1 MCLIIK
7 SDNASELKQNL
18 LTSAYHNN
26 SDGFGGMF
34 LADGKIQ
41 TFKHL
46 PKTEGDV
53 VSLWDKYKDMK
64 IPMGLHFRFTT
75 NGGTN
80 KSNCHPFEVLNMKQH
95 NRSIWV
101 MHNGPQLPTPMIDVD
116 KSDTH
121 QYVKWVLR
129 PMLAHNPELLY
140 NSDWR
145 DMIEESIGSDKL
157 LFLDG
162 SNGKFTIINEDHGE
176 TMDNMWLSNTYSI
189 QRGMGSDYDVKTDT
203 ISTQPKAITSYNRG
217 WFHGYNGLDY
227 TYDKDSPYDDN
238 EYDYAKWSSKANAK
252 NITTRERTTD
262 LCDDNTPYNLSD
274 LVGLSSAD
282 ISEVVYHNPQGTSNL
297 LNDLVNA
304 DEGDMYDALD
314 DLIET
319 RSNKG
324 GTKNG

>member
-7 SDNASELKQNL
+7 SDNASELKANL
-18 LTSAYHNN
+18 LKSAYSNN

-41 TFKHL
+41 TFKEL
-46 PKTEGDV
+46 PKNENEV
-53 VSLWDKYKDMK
+53 IKLWDKFKDMK

-80 KSNCHPFEVLNMKQH
+80 KANCHPFEVLNKKQH
-95 NRSIWV
+95 NRDIWV

-129 PMLAHNPELLY
+129 PMLANNPELIY
-140 NSDWR
+140 NKDWKE
-145 DMIEESIGSDKL
+145 MIEDSIGSDKL

-176 TMDNMWLSNTYSI
+176 TLDNMWLSNTYSI
-189 QRGMGSDYDVKTDT
+189 NRGVGSDYDVDTDT
-203 ISTQPKAITSYNRG
+203 ISNKPKNNYITFNSSWG
-217 WFHGYNGLDY
+217 QGYDY
-227 TYDKDSPYDDN
+227 TYDDN
-238 EYDYAKWSSKANAK
+238 VSDYSKYVSKANAK
-252 NITTRERTTD
+252 KTVD
-262 LCDDNTPYNLSD
+262 LCDDNMPYNLAD
-274 LVGLSSAD
+274 LVGLSKAD
-282 ISEVVYHNPQGTSNL
+282 ISEVVYHNPTGTAEML
-297 LNDLVNA
+297 GDLITA

-314 DLIET
+314 ELIDRRGHEKYG
-319 RSNKG
+319 N
-324 GTKNG
+324 

>member
-7 SDNASELKQNL
+7 SDNASELKANL
-18 LTSAYHNN
+18 LKSAYSNN

-46 PKTEGDV
+46 PKTEADV

-80 KSNCHPFEVLNMKQH
+80 RSNCHPFEVLNMKQH

-203 ISTQPKAITSYNRG
+203 ISTQPKAITSYNQG
-217 WFHGYNGLDY
+217 WFRGYNGLDY
-227 TYDKDSPYDDN
+227 TYDDN

-252 NITTRERTTD
+252 NLTTRERTTD

-314 DLIET
+314 DLIEA

-324 GTKNG
+324 GTKND

>member
-1 MCLIIK
+1 
-7 SDNASELKQNL
+7 
-18 LTSAYHNN
+18 
-26 SDGFGGMF
+26 
-34 LADGKIQ
+34 
-41 TFKHL
+41 
-46 PKTEGDV
+46 
-53 VSLWDKYKDMK
+53 
-64 IPMGLHFRFTT
+64 
-75 NGGTN
+75 
-80 KSNCHPFEVLNMKQH
+80 
-95 NRSIWV
+95 
-101 MHNGPQLPTPMIDVD
+101 MIDVD

-140 NSDWR
+140 KSDWR

-203 ISTQPKAITSYNRG
+203 ISTQPKAITSYNQG
-217 WFHGYNGLDY
+217 WFRGYNGLDY
-227 TYDKDSPYDDN
+227 TYDDN

-252 NITTRERTTD
+252 NLTTRERTTD

-282 ISEVVYHNPQGTSNL
+282 ISEIVYHNPQGTSNL

-314 DLIET
+314 DLIEA

-324 GTKNG
+324 GTKND

>member
-7 SDNASELKQNL
+7 SDNASELKANL
-18 LTSAYHNN
+18 LKSAYSNN

-41 TFKHL
+41 TFKEL
-46 PKTEGDV
+46 PKNENEV
-53 VSLWDKYKDMK
+53 IKLWDKFKDMK

-80 KSNCHPFEVLNMKQH
+80 KANCHPFEVLNKKQH
-95 NRSIWV
+95 NRDIWV

-129 PMLAHNPELLY
+129 PMLANNPELIY
-140 NSDWR
+140 NKDWKE
-145 DMIEESIGSDKL
+145 MIEDSIGSDKL

-176 TMDNMWLSNTYSI
+176 TLDNMWLSNTYSI
-189 QRGMGSDYDVKTDT
+189 NRGVGSDYDVDTDT
-203 ISTQPKAITSYNRG
+203 ISNKPKNNYITFNSSWG
-217 WFHGYNGLDY
+217 QGYDY
-227 TYDKDSPYDDN
+227 TYDDN
-238 EYDYAKWSSKANAK
+238 VSDYSKYVSKANAK
-252 NITTRERTTD
+252 KTVD
-262 LCDDNTPYNLSD
+262 LCDDNEPYNLAD
-274 LVGLSSAD
+274 LVGLSKAD
-282 ISEVVYHNPQGTSNL
+282 IAEVVYHNPTGTAEML
-297 LNDLVNA
+297 GDLITA

-314 DLIET
+314 ELIDRRGHEKYG
-319 RSNKG
+319 N
-324 GTKNG
+324 

>member
-7 SDNASELKQNL
+7 SDNVSELKQNL

-41 TFKHL
+41 TFKEL
-46 PKTEGDV
+46 PKTENDV
-53 VSLWDKYKDMK
+53 VNLWDKFKDMK

-121 QYVKWVLR
+121 QYVKWILR
-129 PMLAHNPELLY
+129 PMLAQNPELLY
-140 NSDWR
+140 NSDWK

-203 ISTQPKAITSYNRG
+203 ISTRPKGITYYGGMN
-217 WFHGYNGLDY
+217 WNGYDAY
-227 TYDKDSPYDDN
+227 EDDN
-238 EYDYAKWSSKANAK
+238 IVQFDTWKSKQTAKAK
-252 NITTRERTTD
+252 QEKQVD
-262 LCDDNTPYNLSD
+262 LCDDSMPYNISD
-274 LVGLSSAD
+274 LVGLSKGE
-282 ISEVVYHNPQGTSNL
+282 ISEVVYHNPTGTAEML
-297 LNDLVNA
+297 GDLITA
-304 DEGDMYDALD
+304 DEGDMFDAID
-314 DLIET
+314 TLIDRRT
-319 RSNKG
+319 DNK
-324 GTKNG
+324 

>member
-7 SDNASELKQNL
+7 SDNASELKSNL
-18 LTSAYHNN
+18 LKSAYSNN

-41 TFKHL
+41 TFKEL
-46 PKTEGDV
+46 PQNENEVIK
-53 VSLWDKYKDMK
+53 LWDKFKDMK

-80 KSNCHPFEVLNMKQH
+80 KANCHPFEVLNKKQH
-95 NRSIWV
+95 NRDIWV

-129 PMLAHNPELLY
+129 PMLANNPELIY
-140 NSDWR
+140 NKDWKE
-145 DMIEESIGSDKL
+145 MIEDSIGSDKL

-176 TMDNMWLSNTYSI
+176 TLDNMWLSNTYSI
-189 QRGMGSDYDVKTDT
+189 NRGVGSDYDVDTDT
-203 ISTQPKAITSYNRG
+203 ISNKPKNNYITFNSSWG
-217 WFHGYNGLDY
+217 QGYDY
-227 TYDKDSPYDDN
+227 TYDDN
-238 EYDYAKWSSKANAK
+238 VSDYSKYVSKANAK
-252 NITTRERTTD
+252 KTVD
-262 LCDDNTPYNLSD
+262 LCDDNEPYNLAD
-274 LVGLSSAD
+274 LVGLSKAD
-282 ISEVVYHNPQGTSNL
+282 IAEVVYHNPTGTAEML
-297 LNDLVNA
+297 GDLITA

-314 DLIET
+314 ELIDRRGHEKYG
-319 RSNKG
+319 N
-324 GTKNG
+324 

>member
-7 SDNASELKQNL
+7 SDNVSELKQNL

-41 TFKHL
+41 TFKEL
-46 PKTEGDV
+46 PKTENDV
-53 VSLWDKYKDMK
+53 VNLWDKFKDMK

-121 QYVKWVLR
+121 QYVKWILR
-129 PMLAHNPELLY
+129 PMLAQNPELLY
-140 NSDWR
+140 NSDWK

-203 ISTQPKAITSYNRG
+203 ISNKPKGITYYGGMN
-217 WFHGYNGLDY
+217 WNGYDAYEDENIIQFD
-227 TYDKDSPYDDN
+227 TWKSKQT
-238 EYDYAKWSSKANAK
+238 AKAK
-252 NITTRERTTD
+252 QEKKVD
-262 LCDDNTPYNLSD
+262 MCDDNMPYNISD
-274 LVGLSSAD
+274 LVGLTKSE
-282 ISEVVYHNPQGTSNL
+282 ISEVVYHNPTGTAEML
-297 LNDLVNA
+297 GDLITA
-304 DEGDMYDALD
+304 DEGDMFDAID
-314 DLIET
+314 TLIDRRT
-319 RSNKG
+319 DNK
-324 GTKNG
+324 

>member
-7 SDNASELKQNL
+7 SDNASELKANL
-18 LTSAYHNN
+18 LKSAYSNN

-41 TFKHL
+41 TFKEL
-46 PKTEGDV
+46 PTNENEVIK
-53 VSLWDKYKDMK
+53 LWDKFKDMK

-80 KSNCHPFEVLNMKQH
+80 KANCHPFEVLNKKQH
-95 NRSIWV
+95 NRDIWV

-129 PMLAHNPELLY
+129 PMLANNPELIY
-140 NSDWR
+140 NNDWKE
-145 DMIEESIGSDKL
+145 MIEDSIGSDKL

-176 TMDNMWLSNTYSI
+176 TLDNMWLSNTYSI
-189 QRGMGSDYDVKTDT
+189 NRGVGSDYDVDTDT
-203 ISTQPKAITSYNRG
+203 ISNKPKNNYITFNSSWG
-217 WFHGYNGLDY
+217 QGYDY
-227 TYDKDSPYDDN
+227 TYDDN
-238 EYDYAKWSSKANAK
+238 VSDYSKYVSKANAK
-252 NITTRERTTD
+252 KTVD
-262 LCDDNTPYNLSD
+262 LCDDNEPYNLAD
-274 LVGLSSAD
+274 LVGLSKAD
-282 ISEVVYHNPQGTSNL
+282 IAEVVYHNPTGTAEML
-297 LNDLVNA
+297 GDLITA

-314 DLIET
+314 ELIDRRGHEKYG
-319 RSNKG
+319 N
-324 GTKNG
+324 

>member
-7 SDNASELKQNL
+7 SDNASELKANL
-18 LTSAYHNN
+18 LKSAYSNN

-41 TFKHL
+41 TFKEL
-46 PKTEGDV
+46 PKNENEV
-53 VSLWDKYKDMK
+53 IKLWDKFKDMK

-80 KSNCHPFEVLNMKQH
+80 KANCHPFEVLNKKQH
-95 NRSIWV
+95 NRDIWV

-129 PMLAHNPELLY
+129 PMLANNPELIY
-140 NSDWR
+140 NKDWKE
-145 DMIEESIGSDKL
+145 MIEDSIGSDKL

-176 TMDNMWLSNTYSI
+176 TLDNMWLSNTYSI
-189 QRGMGSDYDVKTDT
+189 NRGVGSDYDVDTDT
-203 ISTQPKAITSYNRG
+203 ISNKPKNNYISFNSSWG
-217 WFHGYNGLDY
+217 QGYDY
-227 TYDKDSPYDDN
+227 TYDDN
-238 EYDYAKWSSKANAK
+238 VSDYSKYVSKANAK
-252 NITTRERTTD
+252 KTVD
-262 LCDDNTPYNLSD
+262 LCDDNMPYNLAD
-274 LVGLSSAD
+274 LVGLSKAD
-282 ISEVVYHNPQGTSNL
+282 IAEVVYHNPTGTAEML
-297 LNDLVNA
+297 GDLITA

-314 DLIET
+314 ELIDRRGHEKYG
-319 RSNKG
+319 N
-324 GTKNG
+324 

>member
-7 SDNASELKQNL
+7 SDNASELKANL
-18 LTSAYHNN
+18 LKSAYSNN

-41 TFKHL
+41 TFKEL
-46 PKTEGDV
+46 PQNENEVIK
-53 VSLWDKYKDMK
+53 LWDKFKDMK

-80 KSNCHPFEVLNMKQH
+80 KANCHPFEVLNKKQH
-95 NRSIWV
+95 NRDIWV

-129 PMLAHNPELLY
+129 PMLANNPELIY
-140 NSDWR
+140 NNDWKE
-145 DMIEESIGSDKL
+145 MIEDSIGSDKL

-176 TMDNMWLSNTYSI
+176 TLDNMWLSNTYSI
-189 QRGMGSDYDVKTDT
+189 NRGVGSDYDVDTDT
-203 ISTQPKAITSYNRG
+203 ISNKPKNNYISFNSSWGT
-217 WFHGYNGLDY
+217 GYDY
-227 TYDKDSPYDDN
+227 TYDDN
-238 EYDYAKWSSKANAK
+238 VSDYSKYVSKANAK
-252 NITTRERTTD
+252 KTVD
-262 LCDDNTPYNLSD
+262 LCDDNEPYNLAD
-274 LVGLSSAD
+274 LVGLSKSD
-282 ISEVVYHNPQGTSNL
+282 IAEVVYHNPTGTAEML
-297 LNDLVNA
+297 GDLITA

-314 DLIET
+314 ELID
-319 RSNKG
+319 RRGHDKYGN
-324 GTKNG
+324 

>member
-7 SDNASELKQNL
+7 SDNVSELKQNL

-41 TFKHL
+41 TFKEL
-46 PKTEGDV
+46 PKTENDV
-53 VSLWDKYKDMK
+53 VNLWDKFKDMK

-121 QYVKWVLR
+121 QYVKWILR
-129 PMLAHNPELLY
+129 PMLAQNPELLY
-140 NSDWR
+140 NSDWK

-203 ISTQPKAITSYNRG
+203 ISNKPKGITYYGGMN
-217 WFHGYNGLDY
+217 WHGYDAY
-227 TYDKDSPYDDN
+227 EDDN
-238 EYDYAKWSSKANAK
+238 IVQFDTWKNKQTAKAK
-252 NITTRERTTD
+252 QEKKVD
-262 LCDDNTPYNLSD
+262 LCDDNMPYNISD
-274 LVGLSSAD
+274 LVGLSKGE
-282 ISEVVYHNPQGTSNL
+282 ISEVVYHNPTGTAEML
-297 LNDLVNA
+297 GDLITA
-304 DEGDMYDALD
+304 DEGDMFDAID
-314 DLIET
+314 TLIDRRT
-319 RSNKG
+319 DNK
-324 GTKNG
+324 

>member
-41 TFKHL
+41 TFKEL
-46 PKTEGDV
+46 PKSESDV
-53 VSLWDKYKDMK
+53 VKLWDKFKDMK

-121 QYVKWVLR
+121 QYVKWILR
-129 PMLAHNPELLY
+129 PMLAQNPELLY
-140 NSDWR
+140 NNDWKE
-145 DMIEESIGSDKL
+145 MIEDSIGSDKL

-203 ISTQPKAITSYNRG
+203 ISTYKPRLNYYTNRWSAFDSY
-217 WFHGYNGLDY
+217 H
-227 TYDKDSPYDDN
+227 DDN
-238 EYDYAKWSSKANAK
+238 IIQMDTWKDKQTKKTKQEKQV
-252 NITTRERTTD
+252 D
-262 LCDDNTPYNLSD
+262 LCDDNMPYNLAD
-274 LVGLSSAD
+274 LVGLSRGD
-282 ISEVVYHNPQGTSNL
+282 INEVVYHNPTGTAEML
-297 LNDLVNA
+297 GDLITA
-304 DEGDMYDALD
+304 DEGDMYDAID
-314 DLIET
+314 ELIDRKT
-319 RSNKG
+319 DGK
-324 GTKNG
+324 

>member
-46 PKTEGDV
+46 PKTEADV

-80 KSNCHPFEVLNMKQH
+80 RSNCHPFEVLNMKQH

-203 ISTQPKAITSYNRG
+203 ISTQPKAITSYNQG
-217 WFHGYNGLDY
+217 WFRGYNGLDY
-227 TYDKDSPYDDN
+227 TYDDN

-252 NITTRERTTD
+252 NLTTRERTTD

-282 ISEVVYHNPQGTSNL
+282 ISEIVYHNPQGTSNL

-324 GTKNG
+324 GTKND

>member
-140 NSDWR
+140 NADWR

-252 NITTRERTTD
+252 NLTTREHTTD

-324 GTKNG
+324 GTKND

>member
-53 VSLWDKYKDMK
+53 VSLWDRYKDMN

-80 KSNCHPFEVLNMKQH
+80 RSNCHPFEVLNMKQH

-121 QYVKWVLR
+121 QYVKWILR

-176 TMDNMWLSNTYSI
+176 TMDSMWLSNTYSI

-203 ISTQPKAITSYNRG
+203 ISTQPKAITSYNKS
-217 WFHGYNGLDY
+217 WFNGYNATDY
-227 TYDKDSPYDDN
+227 SYADDIYNYDK
-238 EYDYAKWSSKANAK
+238 WTSKANAK
-252 NITTRERTTD
+252 KSVD
-262 LCDDNTPYNLSD
+262 LCDDNTPYNLAD
-274 LVGLSSAD
+274 LVGLSQAD
-282 ISEVVYHNPQGTSNL
+282 ISEVIYHNPMGTAEML
-297 LNDLVNA
+297 GDLVTA
-304 DEGDMYDALD
+304 DEMDMYDAID
-314 DLIET
+314 HLIDA
-319 RSNKG
+319 RSNKKG
-324 GTKNG
+324 GTKND

>member
-7 SDNASELKQNL
+7 SDNASELKANL
-18 LTSAYHNN
+18 LKSAYSNN

-41 TFKHL
+41 TFKEL
-46 PKTEGDV
+46 PKNENEV
-53 VSLWDKYKDMK
+53 IKLWDKFKDMK

-80 KSNCHPFEVLNMKQH
+80 KANCHPFEVLNKKQH
-95 NRSIWV
+95 NRDIWV

-129 PMLAHNPELLY
+129 PMLANNPELIY
-140 NSDWR
+140 NNDWKE
-145 DMIEESIGSDKL
+145 MIEDSIGSDKL

-176 TMDNMWLSNTYSI
+176 TLDNMWLSNTYSI
-189 QRGMGSDYDVKTDT
+189 NRGVGSDYDVDTDT
-203 ISTQPKAITSYNRG
+203 ISNKPKNNYITFNSSWG
-217 WFHGYNGLDY
+217 QGYDY
-227 TYDKDSPYDDN
+227 TYDDN
-238 EYDYAKWSSKANAK
+238 VSDYSKYLSKANAK
-252 NITTRERTTD
+252 KTVD
-262 LCDDNTPYNLSD
+262 LCDDNQPYNLAD
-274 LVGLSSAD
+274 LVGLSKGD
-282 ISEVVYHNPQGTSNL
+282 IAEVVYHNPTGTAEML
-297 LNDLVNA
+297 GDLITA

-314 DLIET
+314 ELIDRRGHEKYG
-319 RSNKG
+319 N
-324 GTKNG
+324 

>member
-7 SDNASELKQNL
+7 SDDVSELKQNL

-41 TFKHL
+41 TFKEL
-46 PKTEGDV
+46 PKTENDV
-53 VSLWDKYKDMK
+53 VNLWDKFKDMK

-101 MHNGPQLPTPMIDVD
+101 MHNGPQLPTPMIDVG

-121 QYVKWVLR
+121 QYVKWILR
-129 PMLAHNPELLY
+129 PMLAQNPELLY
-140 NSDWR
+140 NSDWK

-203 ISTQPKAITSYNRG
+203 ISTRPKGITYYGGIDWN
-217 WFHGYNGLDY
+217 GYD
-227 TYDKDSPYDDN
+227 TYRDDN
-238 EYDYAKWSSKANAK
+238 IVNFDTWKNKQTAKAK
-252 NITTRERTTD
+252 QEKQVD
-262 LCDDNTPYNLSD
+262 LCDDNMPYNISD
-274 LVGLSSAD
+274 LVGLSKGE
-282 ISEVVYHNPQGTSNL
+282 ISEVVYHNPTGTAEML
-297 LNDLVNA
+297 GDLITA
-304 DEGDMYDALD
+304 DEGDMFDAID
-314 DLIET
+314 TLIDRRT
-319 RSNKG
+319 DNK
-324 GTKNG
+324 

>member
-46 PKTEGDV
+46 PKTEADV

-101 MHNGPQLPTPMIDVD
+101 MHNGPQLPTPMIDVG

-203 ISTQPKAITSYNRG
+203 ISTQPKAITSYNQG
-217 WFHGYNGLDY
+217 WFRGYNGMDW
-227 TYDKDSPYDDN
+227 SYDDN

-252 NITTRERTTD
+252 NLTTRERTTD

-314 DLIET
+314 DLIEA

-324 GTKNG
+324 GTKND

>member
-7 SDNASELKQNL
+7 SDNASELKSNL
-18 LTSAYHNN
+18 LKSAYSNN

-41 TFKHL
+41 TFKEL
-46 PKTEGDV
+46 PQNENEVIK
-53 VSLWDKYKDMK
+53 LWDKFKDMK

-80 KSNCHPFEVLNMKQH
+80 KANCHPFEVLNKKQH
-95 NRSIWV
+95 NRDIWV

-129 PMLAHNPELLY
+129 PMLANNPELIY
-140 NSDWR
+140 NKDWKE
-145 DMIEESIGSDKL
+145 MIEDSIGSDKL

-176 TMDNMWLSNTYSI
+176 TLDNMWLSNTYSI
-189 QRGMGSDYDVKTDT
+189 NRGVGSDYDVDTDT
-203 ISTQPKAITSYNRG
+203 ISNKPKNNYITFNSSWG
-217 WFHGYNGLDY
+217 QGYDY
-227 TYDKDSPYDDN
+227 TYDDN
-238 EYDYAKWSSKANAK
+238 VSDYSKYVSKANAK
-252 NITTRERTTD
+252 KTVD
-262 LCDDNTPYNLSD
+262 LCDDNMPYNLAD
-274 LVGLSSAD
+274 LVGLSKAD
-282 ISEVVYHNPQGTSNL
+282 IAEVVYHNPTGTAEML
-297 LNDLVNA
+297 GDLITA

-314 DLIET
+314 ELIDRRGHEKYG
-319 RSNKG
+319 N
-324 GTKNG
+324 

>member
-7 SDNASELKQNL
+7 SDNASELKANL
-18 LTSAYHNN
+18 LKSAYSNN

-41 TFKHL
+41 TFKEL
-46 PKTEGDV
+46 PQNENEVIK
-53 VSLWDKYKDMK
+53 LWDKFKDMK

-80 KSNCHPFEVLNMKQH
+80 KANCHPFEVLNKKQH
-95 NRSIWV
+95 NRDIWV

-129 PMLAHNPELLY
+129 PMLSNNPELIY
-140 NSDWR
+140 NKDWVE
-145 DMIEESIGSDKL
+145 MIEDSIGSDKL

-176 TMDNMWLSNTYSI
+176 TLDNMWLSNTYSI
-189 QRGMGSDYDVKTDT
+189 NRGVGSDYDVDTDT
-203 ISTQPKAITSYNRG
+203 ISNKPKNNYITFNSSWG
-217 WFHGYNGLDY
+217 QGYDY
-227 TYDKDSPYDDN
+227 TYDDN
-238 EYDYAKWSSKANAK
+238 VSDYAKYVSKANAK
-252 NITTRERTTD
+252 KTVD
-262 LCDDNTPYNLSD
+262 LCDDNMPYNLAD
-274 LVGLSSAD
+274 LVGLSKAD
-282 ISEVVYHNPQGTSNL
+282 IAEVVYHNPTGTAEML
-297 LNDLVNA
+297 GDLITA

-314 DLIET
+314 ELIDRRGHEKYG
-319 RSNKG
+319 N
-324 GTKNG
+324 